1 MMEYKVENGWKKA
14 ESLTEIFEFS
24 ESYKKFLDLGKTER
38 EFVNEGIKYI
48 ESKGFV
54 SADTKDQLIPGDKIY
69 YVNRG
74 KNLVLAVIGKED
86 LEKGINYVVSH
97 IDSPRLDLKGN
108 PLYEEFELA
117 YMKTH
122 YYGGI
127 KKYQWASIPLALH
140 GVVILENGKSV
151 EIVIGEK
158 DNDPV
163 FTIPDIL
170 PHLAAKIQGDRKTGE
185 VIKGEEL
192 QIIVGSIPTIID
204 NKEIKS
210 KVKYA
215 VLEILNRDY
224 GIIEEDFISAELEL
238 VPAGKARDLGFDRSM
253 VGAYGQD
260 DRICGYTSMRAIVD
274 LEEIPEKT
282 AICFLADKEEIG
294 SSGSTG
300 LKSDYLAY
308 ITGDILEKSKGHFN
322 EMMLRRVL
330 WNSQSL
336 SSDVN
341 AGVDPIFKGVHDIQN
356 AAKIGFGVVV
366 TKYTGARG
374 KSGTNDADVEYV
386 GKIRRILNEENVCW
400 QIGELGKVDEGGG
413 GTVAMYLAHLGIRT
427 IDIGPALLAMHS
439 PFEVSSKLDVYETY
453 RAYKAFY
460 KRG

>member
-1 MMEYKVENGWKKA
+1 MEYKIENGWKKIKN
-14 ESLTEIFEFS
+14 LTEIFKFS
-24 ESYKKFLDLGKTER
+24 EGYKKFLDLGKTER

-140 GVVILENGKSV
+140 GVVILENGKLV

-192 QIIVGSIPTIID
+192 QIIVGSIPTTID

-238 VPAGKARDLGFDRSM
+238 VPAGKARDIGFDQSM
-253 VGAYGQD
+253 IGAYGQD
-260 DRICGYTSMRAIVD
+260 DRICGYTSMRAITD
-274 LEEIPEKT
+274 LEKTPDKT

-300 LKSDYLAY
+300 LKSDYLVY

-322 EMMLRRVL
+322 EMMLREY
-330 WNSQSL
+330 
-336 SSDVN
+336 
-341 AGVDPIFKGVHDIQN
+341 
-356 AAKIGFGVVV
+356 FG
-366 TKYTGARG
+366 
-374 KSGTNDADVEYV
+374 
-386 GKIRRILNEENVCW
+386 ILN
-400 QIGELGKVDEGGG
+400 L
-413 GTVAMYLAHLGIRT
+413 YLQ
-427 IDIGPALLAMHS
+427 M
-439 PFEVSSKLDVYETY
+439 
-453 RAYKAFY
+453 
-460 KRG
+460 

>member
-1 MMEYKVENGWKKA
+1 MQYKIENGWTKIEDKNRV
-14 ESLTEIFEFS
+14 FEFC
-24 ESYKKFLDLGKTER
+24 ENYKNFLNVGKTER
-38 EFVNEGIKYI
+38 EFVVEGIKFI

-54 SADTKDQLIPGDKIY
+54 SADTKKSLVPGDKVY

-74 KNLVLAVIGKED
+74 KNLVLAVVGKQNIEN
-86 LEKGINYVVSH
+86 GVNYVVSH

-127 KKYQWASIPLALH
+127 KKYQWTSIPLALH
-140 GVVILENGKSV
+140 GVVILENGEKV
-151 EIVIGEK
+151 EISIGEK
-158 DNDPV
+158 EDDPV

-192 QIIVGSIPTIID
+192 QIIVGSIPSTIE
-204 NKEIKS
+204 NKEIKDR
-210 KVKYA
+210 VKYA
-215 VLEILNRDY
+215 ILENLNENY
-224 GIIEEDFISAELEL
+224 GMVEEDFISAELEI
-238 VPAGKARDLGFDRSM
+238 VPAGKARDIGFDRSM
-253 VGAYGQD
+253 VGSYGQD

-308 ITGDILEKSKGHFN
+308 ITGDLIEKVKGKFT
-322 EMMLRRVL
+322 EMMLRRTL

-374 KSGTNDADVEYV
+374 KSGTNDADAEYV
-386 GKIRRILNEENVCW
+386 GKIRRILNENNVCW

-439 PFEVSSKLDVYETY
+439 PFEVSSKLDIYETY
-453 RAYKAFY
+453 RAYKVFY
-460 KRG
+460 TKG

>member
-1 MMEYKVENGWKKA
+1 MEYKIENGWKKIKN
-14 ESLTEIFEFS
+14 LTEIFKFS
-24 ESYKKFLDLGKTER
+24 EGYKKFLDLGKTER

-140 GVVILENGKSV
+140 GVVILENGKLV

-192 QIIVGSIPTIID
+192 QIIVGSIPTTID

-238 VPAGKARDLGFDRSM
+238 VPAGKARDIGFDQSM
-253 VGAYGQD
+253 IGAYGQD
-260 DRICGYTSMRAIVD
+260 DRICGYTSMRAITD
-274 LEEIPEKT
+274 LEKTPDKT

-300 LKSDYLAY
+300 LKSDYLVY

-366 TKYTGARG
+366 TKYTGVRG
-374 KSGTNDADVEYV
+374 KSGTNDADAEYV
-386 GKIRRILNEENVCW
+386 GKIRRILNKENVCW